1 MNNVNHEKHEA
12 LKHWFEDLT
21 KQAHIQTAPAAP
33 SISEVSNRNPTKQ
46 LAGDLMLIDVSLR
59 QAGRDG
65 KCGVIDFSIVTLAAE
80 LYCVQSAKIPLHAA
94 EIREETKNLKYF
106 QAYKVLNDTHFEP
119 FVVESGG
126 ELGVRA
132 QEIQEDLQSYHPID
146 GPK

>member
-1 MNNVNHEKHEA
+1 MYLAKQLFGKSKHWYIHKYCPSFARSTGSYCGARLDSLDLHLRTCKMNNVNHEKHEA

-65 KCGVIDFSIVTLAAE
+65 KCEVIDFSIVTPAAE
-80 LYCVQSAKIPLHAA
+80 S
-94 EIREETKNLKYF
+94 
-106 QAYKVLNDTHFEP
+106 
-119 FVVESGG
+119 
-126 ELGVRA
+126 
-132 QEIQEDLQSYHPID
+132 
-146 GPK
+146 